1 MDSLTQGLLGAATAQ
16 LGFRQRIGRD
26 ATWMAFGAGAAADLD
41 VFFGPLISLTGAEV
55 DEFTIM
61 QIHRGPTHSLLLA
74 PLLALPIAFAWWYF
88 RRKILGGS
96 GADTSQSSERDDAPR
111 RPGFLLLYACILVAF
126 LSHAPLDYLTAYGT
140 QIFSPMTNA
149 RYALNTIGIIDII
162 FTPLLILTLL
172 VCYVVRKL
180 RGGSAPRAT
189 LIIGWVGF
197 ALAMGYLGT
206 GRLMHGRAI
215 EIAKGAVNSE
225 KVVHAE
231 AYPQIGTIFLWR
243 AVLET
248 PDEWIAV
255 RVHHFSQDPP
265 AGDEIRRAA
274 KQPFNEWIYK
284 ARRLREYEVYE
295 WFAMG
300 RLRPEYHRI
309 DGIHVV
315 VFHDMRYSRDSA
327 GVDSMW
333 PLRVEFDSEGN
344 LLMAGRLPPDRGNG
358 RGMTIGRIW
367 ADIWNP

>member
-1 MDSLTQGLLGAATAQ
+1 MTQGLLGAATAQ

-26 ATWMAFGAGAAADLD
+26 ATWIAFGAGAAADLD
-41 VFFGPLISLTGAEV
+41 IFVGPLLSFTGAEV

-74 PLLALPIAFAWWYF
+74 PLLALPIAFGWWYF
-88 RRKILGGS
+88 RRKILGVFTGDATESSNS
-96 GADTSQSSERDDAPR
+96 GDQPR
-111 RPGFLLLYACILVAF
+111 PPGFPLLYACILVAF

-140 QIFSPMTNA
+140 QLFSPLTDA

-172 VCYVVRKL
+172 VCYVVRKF
-180 RGGSAPRAT
+180 RGGSAPRGT

-197 ALAMGYLGT
+197 ALAMGYLAT
-206 GRLMHGRAI
+206 GRLMHNRAVDI
-215 EIAKGAVNSE
+215 ATRAAGDAEIIRAD
-225 KVVHAE
+225 

-248 PDEWIAV
+248 PEEWISV
-255 RVHHFSQDPP
+255 RVHHFSDAPP
-265 AGDEIRRAA
+265 QKRRMSRAP
-274 KQPFNEWIYK
+274 KHISNEWIEK
-284 ARRLREYEVYE
+284 ARGLRQYEIYE

-300 RLRPEYHRI
+300 RLRAEYRKL
-309 DGIHVV
+309 DGVHVV

-333 PLRVEFDSEGN
+333 PLRVEFDSAGE
-344 LLMAGRLPPDRGNG
+344 LLMAARQPPERSNERGAVSNMW
-358 RGMTIGRIW
+358 R
-367 ADIWNP
+367 DIWDP

>member
-41 VFFGPLISLTGAEV
+41 VFFGPLLSMTGAEV

-74 PLLALPIAFAWWYF
+74 PLLALPIAFGWWYF
-88 RRKILGGS
+88 RRKVLRIFKADATESSNS
-96 GADTSQSSERDDAPR
+96 GDRPGA
-111 RPGFLLLYACILVAF
+111 PGFLLLYACILVAF
-126 LSHAPLDYLTAYGT
+126 YSHAPLDYLTAYGT
-140 QIFSPMTNA
+140 QLFSPLTNA
-149 RYALNTIGIIDII
+149 RYALNTIGIIDFI

-172 VCYVVRKL
+172 VCYVVRKF
-180 RGGSAPRAT
+180 RGGSAPKAT

-206 GRLMHGRAI
+206 GRLMHNRAVDI
-215 EIAKGAVNSE
+215 AVRAAGDVEILRAD
-225 KVVHAE
+225 

-255 RVHHFSQDPP
+255 RVHHFSDDPP
-265 AGDEIRRAA
+265 SRRRMSRAA
-274 KQPFNEWIYK
+274 RHISNEWVEK
-284 ARRLREYEVYE
+284 AQNLREYEIYR

-300 RLRPEYHRI
+300 RLRPEYRKV
-309 DGIHVV
+309 DGVHVV

-327 GVDSMW
+327 GIESLW

-344 LLMAGRLPPDRGNG
+344 LIMAGRQPPDRSDGD
-358 RGMTIGRIW
+358 GMTIGRIW